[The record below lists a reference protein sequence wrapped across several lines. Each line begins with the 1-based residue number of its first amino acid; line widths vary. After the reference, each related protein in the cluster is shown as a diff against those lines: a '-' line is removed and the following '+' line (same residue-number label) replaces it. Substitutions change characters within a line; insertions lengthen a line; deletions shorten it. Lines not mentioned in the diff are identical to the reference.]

1 MYFSV
6 VSLFLLCSLVSPIT
20 IVPGTIH
27 VDLLPDNQV
36 DRATYLPSS
45 TVRYTV
51 RFENVPLDDN
61 VHVGIEIRGSN
72 PNGGPRGYIKTIR
85 EAVKIQDFLSQTNNQ
100 LEFQLEPRD
109 IFAGYTWFIRPFVYF
124 NDESLVSTNMMNS
137 GASQS
142 FTVRKQ

>member
-1 MYFSV
+1 MYFAV
-6 VSLFLLCSLVSPIT
+6 VSLFLLFSLASPIT

-36 DRATYLPSS
+36 DQATYLPSS
-45 TVRYTV
+45 TVRYTI

-85 EAVKIQDFLSQTNNQ
+85 EAVKIQDFLSQTNNK

-124 NDESLVSTNMMNS
+124 SDESLVSTNMMNS